1 MPARQ
6 DFARPYVWRNM
17 KRHLCALAIA
27 IAFPASGTAAQE
39 MQKIEVTGAKVDL
52 RREETAASIVVGKEA
67 LLRQGDRT
75 LGDALKRVPGV
86 NVGKGGELRMRGLG
100 NGYTQV
106 LLNGVAVPQGFA
118 VDSLAPELV
127 ERVEILRSASAEL
140 GTQAIA
146 GTINIILRKS
156 APRARQEGKLALDAL
171 SGERTPSLGWQATDK
186 GDGYS
191 YTVATTASRTS
202 LPASRRFEETQ
213 TAPGGAP
220 LLRKTAEQEYN
231 VGRAASIAPRFTWS
245 RGGDTLASQSFL
257 NLYERSNGFVA
268 HESTQAGSPTQFPH
282 SGRHVDLRGFLLR
295 SDLTW
300 QRPLESGARLEAKLG
315 GTWNPRSSDYEFHSL
330 ADGLRS
336 PDLKLVHSDIRELGA
351 TFSGKYQLPLGVG
364 VGGHTLALGWDGGYT
379 TRSQSRV
386 EQDRVAARDYD
397 ERYRGSIARAALFA
411 QDEWEIAAAWSLSA
425 GVRWEVVETEV
436 APRGQGATAQ
446 RSPVLS
452 PVLQT
457 LYKLSAQ
464 RQVRLGMARTF
475 KAPAMQELIPRRY
488 TVDNNNSAANPDNE
502 GNPALRPELAWG
514 LDAGYE
520 QYFGKDGLFSAS
532 AYARRI
538 DDVTLPLLFRDGER
552 WVATRANQGRARAYG
567 IALEAKG
574 EWVPGWSLR
583 ANLARN
589 WSRVAGVPGPDNRL
603 DRQAPLSANAG
614 VDYLLLPAIKVG
626 ADLNYQRGARTQV
639 SLREAASVGG
649 VRKLD
654 LYATWQW
661 DAATRL
667 RIGAANLLRRDG
679 AELQTYTD
687 AAGVRRLSTRLD
699 SAPTLRAGLE
709 RNW

>member
-1 MPARQ
+1 
-6 DFARPYVWRNM
+6 M
-17 KRHLCALAIA
+17 KLRLCALAIA
-27 IAFPASGTAAQE
+27 IAFPAASLAADGE
-39 MQKIEVTGAKVDL
+39 VLKIEVSGAKADL
-52 RREETAASIVVGKEA
+52 RREETAASIVVGKEE

-75 LGDALKRVPGV
+75 LADALKRVPGV
-86 NVGKGGELRMRGLG
+86 SVGKGGELRMRGLG

-106 LLNGVAVPQGFA
+106 LLNGVAVPPGFA

-127 ERVEILRSASAEL
+127 ERVDILRSASAEL

-146 GTINIILRKS
+146 GSINIILRKS
-156 APRARQEGKLALDAL
+156 APRARQEAKLALDAL
-171 SGERTPSLGWQATDK
+171 SGERSPSLAWQASDK
-186 GDGYS
+186 RDGYA
-191 YTVATTASRTS
+191 YTVATAASRTT
-202 LPASRRFEETQ
+202 LPASRRFEETL
-213 TAPGGAP
+213 ADPDGGLP
-220 LLRKTAEQEYN
+220 LLRMTSEREYN
-231 VGRAASIAPRFTWS
+231 VARAASIAPRFTWN

-268 HESTQAGSPTQFPH
+268 HESALASAPTQFPD

-295 SDLTW
+295 SDLSW
-300 QRPLESGARLEAKLG
+300 QRPMEHGARLEARLG
-315 GTWNPRSSDYEFHSL
+315 GTWNPRSSDFEFHSL
-330 ADGLRS
+330 ADGVRS
-336 PDLKLVHSDIRELGA
+336 PDLKAVHSDIRELGA
-351 TFSGKYQLPLGVG
+351 TFSGKYQLPLG
-364 VGGHTLALGWDGGYT
+364 GGRSASHTLALGWDGGYT
-379 TRSQSRV
+379 TRSQTRV
-386 EQDRVAARDYD
+386 EQDRTVGMDYD

-411 QDEWEIAAAWSLSA
+411 QDEWEIAPAWSLSA

-436 APRGQGATAQ
+436 ATRGQGATAQ

-457 LYKLSAQ
+457 LLKLSPQ
-464 RQVRLGMARTF
+464 RQMRLALARTF

-488 TVDNNNSAANPDNE
+488 TVDNNNSATNPDNE

-520 QYFGKDGLFSAS
+520 QYFGKEGMFSAS

-538 DDVTLPLLFRDGER
+538 DDVTLPLLFRDRDR
-552 WVATRANQGRARAYG
+552 WVVTKANQGRAQAYG

-574 EWVPGWSLR
+574 EWMPGLSLR

-589 WSRVAGVPGPDNRL
+589 WSRVASVPGPDNRL

-614 VDYLLLPAIKVG
+614 FDYQALPALKVG
-626 ADLNYQRGARTQV
+626 VDLNYQRGANTRV
-639 SLREAASVGG
+639 SLREASGTDS

-661 DAATRL
+661 SAATRL

-679 AELQTYTD
+679 VELQTYTD
-687 AAGVRRLSTRLD
+687 AAGVRRVLTRTD
-699 SAPTLRAGLE
+699 SAPTLRASVE

>member
-1 MPARQ
+1 MTLRSS
-6 DFARPYVWRNM
+6 V
-17 KRHLCALAIA
+17 LAIA
-27 IAFPASGTAAQE
+27 IAIALPAGTAAAQE
-39 MQKIEVTGAKVDL
+39 VQKIEVTGAKVDL
-52 RREETAASIVVGKEA
+52 RREETAASIVVGKEE

-75 LGDALKRVPGV
+75 LADALKRVPGV
-86 NVGKGGELRMRGLG
+86 SVGRGGELRMRGLG

-106 LLNGVAVPQGFA
+106 LLNGVAVPPGFA
-118 VDSLAPELV
+118 VDSLAPELI

-156 APRARQEGKLALDAL
+156 APRARQEGKLAIDAL
-171 SGERTPSLGWQATDK
+171 SGERSPSLAWQASDK

-191 YTVATTASRTS
+191 YTVATNASRIL
-202 LPASRRFEETQ
+202 LPASRRFEESLTE
-213 TAPGGAP
+213 PDGGVA
-220 LLRKTAEQEYN
+220 LQRATAEQEYN
-231 VGRAASIAPRFTWS
+231 VARAASIAPRFTWN

-257 NLYERSNGFVA
+257 NLYGRGNGFVS
-268 HESTQAGSPTQFPH
+268 HESTLPGSPTQFPH

-300 QRPLESGARLEAKLG
+300 QRPLEHGARLEAKLG
-315 GTWNPRSSDYEFHSL
+315 GTWNPRSSDFEFHSL
-330 ADGLRS
+330 AGGVRS
-336 PDLKLVHSDIRELGA
+336 PNLKLVHSDIRELGA
-351 TFSGKYQLPLGVG
+351 TFSGKYQLPLGG
-364 VGGHTLALGWDGGYT
+364 GRSGGHTLALGWDGGYT
-379 TRSQSRV
+379 TRSQTRV
-386 EQDRVAARDYD
+386 EQDRTVARDYD

-425 GVRWEVVETEV
+425 GMRWEMVETEV
-436 APRGQGATAQ
+436 AARGHGATVQ

-457 LYKLSAQ
+457 LVKVSPQ
-464 RQVRLGMARTF
+464 RQVRLGLARTF
-475 KAPAMQELIPRRY
+475 KAPAMLELIPRRY
-488 TVDNNNSAANPDNE
+488 TVDNNNSATNPDNE

-520 QYFGKDGLFSAS
+520 QYFGRDGLFSAS

-552 WVATRANQGRARAYG
+552 WVVTRANQGRAQAYG

-574 EWVPGWSLR
+574 EVAPGLSLR
-583 ANLARN
+583 ANVARN
-589 WSRVAGVPGPDNRL
+589 WSRVASVPGPDNRL

-614 VDYLLLPAIKVG
+614 FDYQLLPALKVG
-626 ADLNYQRGARTQV
+626 ADLNYQRGARTLL
-639 SLREAASVGG
+639 SLREASSADG

-654 LYATWQW
+654 LYGTWQL

-667 RIGAANLLRRDG
+667 RLGAANVLRRDG

-687 AAGVRRLSTRLD
+687 PAGARRMLTRTD
-699 SAPTLRAGLE
+699 SAPTLRASME